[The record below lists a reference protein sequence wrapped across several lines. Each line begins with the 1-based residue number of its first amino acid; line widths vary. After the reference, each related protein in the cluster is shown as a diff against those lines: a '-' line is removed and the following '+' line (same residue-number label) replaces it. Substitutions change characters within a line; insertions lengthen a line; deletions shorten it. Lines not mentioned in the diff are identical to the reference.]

1 MTDNAP
7 APDPDTPNEPELVDL
22 ALEADRDA
30 AGLQPMERRFC
41 IHALELIG
49 SGERHWRQEA
59 ARRAGYKEP
68 RGAAHQLIRRPRVV
82 QFMSRHM
89 TEAAETV
96 NVDRSFVLF
105 RALANMTACEATGD
119 YRTAHRYLDIIAKH
133 ADVGAFNRPGSDGG
147 DAARAGMMSL
157 PFDPAQLSTDE
168 LSQMLSLMRKAAGG
182 KPTV

>member
-1 MTDNAP
+1 MSDTAP
-7 APDPDTPNEPELVDL
+7 APDAPNEIELRDL
-22 ALEADRDA
+22 ALEADKSA
-30 AGLQPMERRFC
+30 EGLQPMERRFC

-49 SGERHWRQEA
+49 QGERFWRKEA
-59 ARRAGYKEP
+59 ARRAGYQDP
-68 RGAAHQLIRRPRVV
+68 RGAAHLLIRRPRVV
-82 QFMSRHM
+82 QFMSKHM

-119 YRTAHRYLDIIAKH
+119 YRTAYRYLDIIAKH

-147 DAARAGMMSL
+147 EAGRLGSMSL
-157 PFDPAQLSTDE
+157 PFDPLALSTDE
-168 LSQMLSLMRKAAGG
+168 LSTMVALMRKAAGG